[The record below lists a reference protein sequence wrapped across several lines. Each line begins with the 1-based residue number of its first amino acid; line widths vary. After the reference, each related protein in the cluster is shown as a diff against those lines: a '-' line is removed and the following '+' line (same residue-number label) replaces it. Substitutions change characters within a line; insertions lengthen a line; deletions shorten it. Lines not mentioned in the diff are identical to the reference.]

1 MERGTDRRDA
11 RRPRGPG
18 GAEPDERLAADPR
31 GGHGFERFAAA
42 AGVARAPRARADGRQ
57 DPGGRAM
64 IRAVAGL
71 VAVLPLVAGAG
82 TPPASGMVPHVASF
96 PVAALRPPLA
106 WKPIPV
112 AA

>member
-11 RRPRGPG
+11 RRRRGPG

-42 AGVARAPRARADGRQ
+42 AGVARAARARANGRQ

-71 VAVLPLVAGAG
+71 VAVLSLGAGAG
-82 TPPASGMVPHVASF
+82 TPPASGLVPEPVSFTVAGLQ
-96 PVAALRPPLA
+96 PRVV
-106 WKPIPV
+106 WNQIPV
-112 AA
+112 